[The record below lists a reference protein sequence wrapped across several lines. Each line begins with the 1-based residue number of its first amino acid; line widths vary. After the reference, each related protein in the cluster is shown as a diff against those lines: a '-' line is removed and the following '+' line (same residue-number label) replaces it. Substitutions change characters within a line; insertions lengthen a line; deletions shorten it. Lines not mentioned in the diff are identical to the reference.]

1 MFHKRHLYNTRTKV
15 RISIIMHIFLFLF
28 LKGTF
33 PLNTC
38 QLSSKMINYMRL
50 FNLLHI
56 VLVKQFPLRHSHIN
70 LDLHL

>member
-1 MFHKRHLYNTRTKV
+1 MFHRRHFYNKV
-15 RISIIMHIFLFLF
+15 RISIFLNIFLF

-56 VLVKQFPLRHSHIN
+56 VLAKQSSLHALRHSHIN